1 MSELKAKDTKLEC
14 LGGVCNGLEWKSDSM
29 IQKKQKNKLEN
40 F

>member
-14 LGGVCNGLEWKSDSM
+14 LGGVCNGLEWKSDS
-29 IQKKQKNKLEN
+29 KNKIKLEN